1 MKSGKIADHAT
12 DAKTVGKRQR
22 SSGMYGEC
30 VKAFV
35 VVCMYVCIYMY
46 ICICGRTCMKRHV
59 LLWQERAR
67 S

>member
-35 VVCMYVCIYMY
+35 VVCMYVY
-46 ICICGRTCMKRHV
+46 ICTYV
-59 LLWQERAR
+59 YVAVRA
-67 S
+67 